1 MPFTLYVVVYSM
13 VVPEGGGWGG
23 SGLQAGRGTKAI
35 RNMYDIKLTT
45 NSRTFGKIREIKDI

>member
-1 MPFTLYVVVYSM
+1 M

-35 RNMYDIKLTT
+35 RNMYNIKLTT
-45 NSRTFGKIREIKDI
+45 IKVFETWLKFAYTQV